1 MCLDS
6 CSICLKLLK
15 NSPLSCSV
23 VKLSECNLKTT
34 FIISSQGI
42 AELEPRE
49 RLAVNEQYG
58 DDIYFHIV
66 IAFSYLEVCL

>member
-1 MCLDS
+1 MS
-6 CSICLKLLK
+6 G
-15 NSPLSCSV
+15 SV
-23 VKLSECNLKTT
+23 VKLSECNLKAT

-66 IAFSYLEVCL
+66 IAFSYLGVCL

>member
-1 MCLDS
+1 MS
-6 CSICLKLLK
+6 G
-15 NSPLSCSV
+15 SV

-49 RLAVNEQYG
+49 WLAGNEHYG

-66 IAFSYLEVCL
+66 IAFSYLGVCL